1 MLANV
6 NVSAKETYEKVLDFI
21 RNQKSSLP
29 TLPVVINNIIVTAK
43 SDKTSAYDLADF
55 IINDQAISTRILKI
69 ANSAYYG
76 GQKKV
81 NTISRAIVLIGFN
94 EILSLILGMGVFSA
108 FSKQKKNDLIDM
120 TELWKH
126 SIGVGFAAKKIGRR
140 VGMIFN

>member
-69 ANSAYYG
+69 ANSALYAR
-76 GQKKV
+76 QREI
-81 NTISRAIVLIGFN
+81 ISLWSLFHG
-94 EILSLILGMGVFSA
+94 ILPDCSFLLLCKAQSENSVFHCR
-108 FSKQKKNDLIDM
+108 I
-120 TELWKH
+120 
-126 SIGVGFAAKKIGRR
+126 
-140 VGMIFN
+140 